1 VTDLHDD
8 EVPARTRSS
17 RVAFDGAVWSVR
29 TDVVDLGMHGVVE
42 RDVLVHPGAVAV
54 AALDDQ
60 RRLVLVRQ
68 YRHPVASML
77 WELPAGMLD
86 AAGESMLRTA
96 QRELAEEVGLQ
107 AIRWDTLVDLYK
119 SSGGSTERMRI
130 YLARDLSA
138 VDPEP
143 GFVRQHEEAELAVDR
158 VPLDD
163 VVAAALDGQV
173 HNAALVAGALAL
185 HAVPLA
191 GGQGLRP
198 ADAPWRG
205 REGLGIG

>member
-1 VTDLHDD
+1 VTDLRDA
-8 EVPARTRSS
+8 EIPARTRSS
-17 RVAFDGAVWSVR
+17 RAAFEGAVWSVR
-29 TDVVDLGMHGVVE
+29 TDVVDLGAHGVVE
-42 RDVLVHPGAVAV
+42 RDVLVHPGAVAI

-86 AAGESMLRTA
+86 AAGESLLQTA
-96 QRELAEEVGLQ
+96 QRELAEEVGLR
-107 AIRWDTLVDLYK
+107 AGRWNTLIDLYK

-130 YLARDLSA
+130 YLARDLSPA
-138 VDPEP
+138 APEP
-143 GFVRQHEEAELAVDR
+143 GFVLEHEEAELVVER
-158 VPLDD
+158 VPLDE

-185 HAVPLA
+185 HAVLVDD
-191 GGQGLRP
+191 GRGLRA

-205 REGLGIG
+205 REDLGIG

>member
-1 VTDLHDD
+1 VTDLRDT

-17 RVAFDGAVWSVR
+17 RSAFDGAVWSVR
-29 TDVVDLGMHGVVE
+29 TDVVDLGTHGVVE
-42 RDVLVHPGAVAV
+42 RDVVVHPGAVAI

-86 AAGESMLRTA
+86 AAGESMLDTA
-96 QRELAEEVGLQ
+96 RRELVEEVGLR
-107 AIRWDTLVDLYK
+107 ADRWDTLVDLYK

-130 YLARDLSA
+130 YLARDLQDEA
-138 VDPEP
+138 LDH
-143 GFVRQHEEAELAVDR
+143 GFVREHEEAELTVER
-158 VPLDD
+158 MPLND
-163 VVAAALDGQV
+163 VVDAVLNGQV

-185 HAVPLA
+185 HAVLL
-191 GGQGLRP
+191 GGGDGLRP
-198 ADAPWRG
+198 ADAPWQG
-205 REGLGIG
+205 RDDLGIG